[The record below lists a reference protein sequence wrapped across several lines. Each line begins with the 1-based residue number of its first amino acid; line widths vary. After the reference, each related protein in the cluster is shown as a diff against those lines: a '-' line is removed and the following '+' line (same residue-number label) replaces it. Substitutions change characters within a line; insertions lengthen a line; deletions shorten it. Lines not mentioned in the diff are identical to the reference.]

1 MKIQQTLSNN
11 PLRRALRKMADL
23 RKQEVGDVVADV
35 VNSKSVR
42 VTVQKRINQVLHV
55 QRMVSEGVGKA
66 LGAVNISSRDD
77 VQKMASQLA
86 SVEDVMAQLQV
97 EVRQLRVALA
107 AGRGASTAPS
117 EAAPSENA
125 PRAAIKRTRQP
136 PPVKS

>member
-11 PLRRALRKMADL
+11 PLRRALRKLAEL

-55 QRMVSEGVGKA
+55 QRMVSEGIGKA

-77 VQKMASQLA
+77 VQRVATQLA

-107 AGRGASTAPS
+107 ERKGATGAQPDSPT
-117 EAAPSENA
+117 
-125 PRAAIKRTRQP
+125 RAAIKRTRQP
-136 PPVKS
+136 TAAQA

>member
-1 MKIQQTLSNN
+1 MKIPQAISNN
-11 PLRRALRKMADL
+11 PLRRVLRKLSEL

-42 VTVQKRINQVLHV
+42 VTVQKRIHQVLHV

-66 LGAVNISSRDD
+66 LGVVNISSRDD
-77 VQKMASQLA
+77 VQRMASQLA

-107 AGRGASTAPS
+107 ESKGATSASQQGTL
-117 EAAPSENA
+117 
-125 PRAAIKRTRQP
+125 RAAIKRTRQP
-136 PPVKS
+136 SPAKG